1 MTIFLYLFVMTVAN
15 YIHDLL
21 YRHDCVIVPNFGGF
35 VTNTIGAKIHE
46 ATHTFY
52 PPTKQVSF
60 NTHLKHNDGLLVNYI
75 AKAENVSFDIA
86 LKKVATT
93 VLSWKKDIQSSGIV
107 LGSIGQLMLD
117 KNGQYIFE
125 PSQDT
130 NYLSSAFGL
139 SVYNSAAIERYQQK
153 VVPLAP
159 ASSKSKLSTLVK
171 YAATAA
177 IVLTLGTVGWNG
189 YQNNLQQKEIAKE
202 QKALENKIQNAT
214 FVISNPLPT
223 INLNVTKEEVK
234 PYHVIAG
241 AFQFLEN
248 AEKKVNQLKAKGF
261 NAAILGKNKW
271 GLTQVAYGSFVHKSD
286 AFKNLAAVRKSDS
299 KDAWLLIKRFQ

>member
-1 MTIFLYLFVMTVAN
+1 MTVAN

-35 VTNTIGAKIHE
+35 ITNTVGAKIND

-52 PPTKQVSF
+52 PPSKQVSF

-75 AKAENVSFDIA
+75 AKVENVSFDKA
-86 LKKVATT
+86 SEKVATT
-93 VLSWKKDIQSSGIV
+93 VLNWKKDIQSNTLLLDNIGQIV
-107 LGSIGQLMLD
+107 LD
-117 KNGQYIFE
+117 ENKHYIFE
-125 PSQDT
+125 PSGDV
-130 NYLSSAFGL
+130 NYLASAFGL
-139 SVYNSAAIERYQQK
+139 SAYNSPAIERYQQK
-153 VVPLAP
+153 VVPLVP
-159 ASSKSKLSTLVK
+159 ASSKSKVSAFVK

-189 YQNNLQQKEIAKE
+189 YQNNVQQKEIAKE
-202 QKALENKIQNAT
+202 QKELENKIQNAT

-223 INLNVTKEEVK
+223 INLNVTKEEAK

-241 AFQFLEN
+241 SFQFAEN

-261 NAAILGKNKW
+261 NAVILGKNKW
-271 GLTQVAYGSFVHKSD
+271 GLTQVAYESFTDKSE
-286 AFKNLAAVRKSDS
+286 AFKNLAAIRKSDS
-299 KDAWLLIKRFQ
+299 KDAWVLIKRFQ

>member
-1 MTIFLYLFVMTVAN
+1 MTVAN

-35 VTNTIGAKIHE
+35 ITNTIGAKIHE

-75 AKAENVSFDIA
+75 AKVENVSFDIA
-86 LKKVATT
+86 SKKVATT
-93 VLSWKKDIQSSGIV
+93 VLNWRKDIQSSGVV
-107 LGSIGQLMLD
+107 LDSIGQLILD
-117 KNGQYIFE
+117 DNGQYLFE
-125 PSQDT
+125 PSQDV
-130 NYLSSAFGL
+130 NYLSNAFGL
-139 SVYNSAAIERYQQK
+139 APYTNVPVERYQQK
-153 VVPLAP
+153 VVPMVA
-159 ASSKSKLSTLVK
+159 ASSKSKISALVK

-189 YQNNLQQKEIAKE
+189 YQNNLEQKEIAKE
-202 QKALENKIQNAT
+202 QKELENKIQNAT

-223 INLNVTKEEVK
+223 INLNVTKEVAK

-241 AFQFLEN
+241 SFQFIEN

-271 GLTQVAYGSFVHKSD
+271 GLTQVAFESFTDRSE
-286 AFKNLAAVRKSDS
+286 AFKNLAAIRKSDS
-299 KDAWLLIKRFQ
+299 KDAWILIKRFQ

>member
-1 MTIFLYLFVMTVAN
+1 MTVAN

-35 VTNTIGAKIHE
+35 ITNTIGAKIDE

-52 PPTKQVSF
+52 PPSKQVSF

-75 AKAENVSFDIA
+75 AKTENISFDKA
-86 LKKVATT
+86 SGKVATT
-93 VLSWKKDIQSSGIV
+93 VLNWKKDVQSSTLFLDNIGQIV
-107 LGSIGQLMLD
+107 LD
-117 KNGQYIFE
+117 ENKHYIFE
-125 PSQDT
+125 PSEDV
-130 NYLSSAFGL
+130 NYLASAFGL
-139 SVYNSAAIERYQQK
+139 SAYNSLAIERYQQK
-153 VVPLAP
+153 VVPIVP
-159 ASSKSKLSTLVK
+159 ASAKSKVSVFVK

-202 QKALENKIQNAT
+202 QKELENKIQNAT

-223 INLNVTKEEVK
+223 INLNVTKEETK

-241 AFQFLEN
+241 SFQFVEN

-261 NAAILGKNKW
+261 NAVILGKNKW
-271 GLTQVAYGSFVHKSD
+271 GLTQVAYESFTDKSE
-286 AFKNLAAVRKSDS
+286 AFKNLAAIRKSDS
-299 KDAWLLIKRFQ
+299 KDAWVLIKRFQ